1 MTQAGGSAAMNG
13 MLYQVLG
20 CVGSVMDLSFSAESL
35 ESATL
40 IIEPKNG
47 GDLQIYEGNKRK
59 VEQWKAK
66 SNKGTW
72 SLICIN

>member
-40 IIEPKNG
+40 N
-47 GDLQIYEGNKRK
+47 YR
-59 VEQWKAK
+59 
-66 SNKGTW
+66 T
-72 SLICIN
+72 